1 MGTEHCDFIAC
12 DLQTRWEEKSEAK
25 AFWQQRRCQERGP
38 MGGVTETCTERV
50 TWQRSA
56 QILVLSVLVSAT
68 GAMVVAYH
76 APGAAAQTAAP
87 KPDELRTLYVTPLE
101 IAEGKRVAEAS
112 CAGCHGVDGI
122 STIPSVP
129 HLAGQRPAYLFLELK
144 AYQSGVRGERAMQGA
159 VKKYL
164 NDDALINV
172 SAYYASL
179 DPAQP
184 GSTAPAAA
192 IDPVEI
198 GKAAAASCAGC
209 HGEHGVSKI
218 PGMPNLVGLDPKY
231 LVTAMKEY
239 QSGQRKDDMMK
250 SLLTAVSDA
259 DLNNLALYY
268 ALQKAERAQ
277 TPSLG
282 DPTKGKAA
290 ATTCVGCHGQQDSG
304 GSAVNPSLAGQDAE
318 YLAAATR
325 AYREGLRSDETMKAP
340 VAGLGDD
347 IIRDIS
353 AFYANQQPQQPN
365 VRKPLTTEEW
375 AQRCDRCHG
384 VNGNSTNPRF
394 PALAAQHPE
403 YLEKVL
409 KAYRTRARRSPEM
422 AAMSDGLSDEDIK
435 NLAAHYARQKARAVV
450 FVPLPTR

>member
-1 MGTEHCDFIAC
+1 MD
-12 DLQTRWEEKSEAK
+12 
-25 AFWQQRRCQERGP
+25 
-38 MGGVTETCTERV
+38 GVTETCTERM
-50 TWQRSA
+50 TWRRSA
-56 QILVLSVLVSAT
+56 RIFVLSVLVPAAGAT
-68 GAMVVAYH
+68 VVAH
-76 APGAAAQTAAP
+76 HVPRATAQTATP
-87 KPDELRTLYVTPLE
+87 RPDELRTLYVTPLE

-112 CAGCHGVDGI
+112 CAGCHGLDGI

-144 AYQSGVRGERAMQGA
+144 AYQSGIRGERAMQGA

-184 GSTAPAAA
+184 ASIAAPGAS
-192 IDPVEI
+192 DPVEI
-198 GKAAAASCAGC
+198 GKTAAAACAGC

-218 PGMPNLVGLDPKY
+218 PGMPSLVGLDPKY
-231 LVTAMKEY
+231 LVTAMKAY

-250 SLLTAVSDA
+250 SLLAAVSDA

-282 DPTKGKAA
+282 DQTKGKAA
-290 ATTCVGCHGQQDSG
+290 AATCAGCHGQQGPG
-304 GSAVNPSLAGQDAE
+304 GSTGNPSLAGQDAE

-325 AYREGLRSDETMKAP
+325 AYREGSRNDETMKAA
-340 VAGLGDD
+340 VAGLADD

-353 AFYANQQPQQPN
+353 AFYANQPPQQPN
-365 VRKPLTTEEW
+365 VRRPLTTEEW

-394 PALAAQHPE
+394 PALAAQHAE

-435 NLAAHYARQKARAVV
+435 NLAAHYARQRARAVV
-450 FVPLPTR
+450 FVPLPTK